1 MHRMMSKKSQTSQ
14 KLRGKILDCESH
26 LTKRVLHLEVGRP
39 VCHQTDV
46 IALEAEGHP
55 TIKVPHTSL

>member
-1 MHRMMSKKSQTSQ
+1 MHRMMFKKSQTSQ
-14 KLRGKILDCESH
+14 TLREKILDCESY

-46 IALEAEGHP
+46 IAL
-55 TIKVPHTSL
+55 